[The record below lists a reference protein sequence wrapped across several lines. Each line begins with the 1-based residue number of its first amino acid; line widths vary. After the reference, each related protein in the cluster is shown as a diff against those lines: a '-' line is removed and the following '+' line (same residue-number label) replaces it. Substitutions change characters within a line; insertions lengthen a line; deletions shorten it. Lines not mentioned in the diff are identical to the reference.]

1 MQPVG
6 PQVPDDQHVQ
16 QVLDLCMRMGEVLLA
31 SGEGSGETTDT
42 MLRVANA
49 FGLATVDVDIAFT
62 AVTICC
68 HRGMAATP
76 IISLRVVK
84 YRALDLTLLA
94 TVYRLVED
102 VERGRLDLLAAAS
115 TLDRAV
121 KAVHPYPRWVATAG
135 LAGLAGAV
143 ALLLGAPWVA
153 VPVAGGDHRS
163 HRRHQP
169 SARPPAA
176 PRVLPTGA
184 RRVHRDRG
192 DDGVHRDRCAACGHR
207 GGAVVAAGITVLL
220 SGFAVVSTVQDAIG
234 GYAVTAA
241 GRAAEIAVAS
251 AGLLS
256 GVVLGLKLAQR
267 AGVQLDVAA
276 ELPADGTQITT
287 ALLAS
292 AAAAAFYAV
301 GGYAAPQ
308 ALLFAAL
315 AGIVPLLPGL
325 TAYRGFY
332 QLAVE
337 GVADGL
343 VTVTLALA
351 IGLALAAGVAL
362 GQYLVRPNA
371 IPLSSLPPP
380 PPAERG

>member
-6 PQVPDDQHVQ
+6 PQVPDEQHVQ

-49 FGLATVDVDIAFT
+49 FGVATVDVDIAFT
-62 AVTICC
+62 AGTICC

-76 IISLRVVK
+76 IISLRVVT

-184 RRVHRDRG
+184 RRLHRDRG

-207 GGAVVAAGITVLL
+207 GGAGGRGRHHRAAVRVRGRQHGAGRDRWLRRD
-220 SGFAVVSTVQDAIG
+220 GGGPGRGDRGRIG
-234 GYAVTAA
+234 RLAQRCRARVEARAARRSAA
-241 GRAAEIAVAS
+241 GRCSRAA
-251 AGLLS
+251 
-256 GVVLGLKLAQR
+256 R
-267 AGVQLDVAA
+267 
-276 ELPADGTQITT
+276 
-287 ALLAS
+287 
-292 AAAAAFYAV
+292 
-301 GGYAAPQ
+301 
-308 ALLFAAL
+308 
-315 AGIVPLLPGL
+315 
-325 TAYRGFY
+325 
-332 QLAVE
+332 
-337 GVADGL
+337 
-343 VTVTLALA
+343 
-351 IGLALAAGVAL
+351 
-362 GQYLVRPNA
+362 
-371 IPLSSLPPP
+371 
-380 PPAERG
+380 